1 MLKKT
6 WIISSLSL
14 PLLLTFSLSGCAGP
28 VETDSKK
35 SEIGQKETVE
45 KNSPQS
51 VTVSAET
58 PPLVPVNATANKQTE
73 MVTTSINAFTNQL
86 YSELNLKKENLF
98 LSPYSVA
105 TALAMTYVGAEGA
118 TKTQMVQTLQF
129 GEANTADILLGFSG
143 LQKILVRVDS
153 NYELKIANDLWVQK
167 GILLVA
173 DFSEQLHDAYTTVP
187 RTANF
192 QKEPEIARS
201 AINSKVAEQTSQK
214 IKDLLTP
221 GLVTSNTRL
230 VLTNAIYFK
239 GKWQTPFDKAS
250 TEEQDFLKLDN
261 TSVKV
266 PTMYQ
271 KGQFRYLSDNDAQM
285 VELPYQSSEGNPGL
299 SMVVLLPQNEHFE
312 AVEKKLPHYL
322 QKFTK
327 DDLPVE
333 IMVFLPRFKLESA
346 FQLQE
351 PLKKMGMKD
360 AFDPAKANFQGM
372 IKGEKLAISAIVH
385 KAFVEVNEEGS
396 EAAAATAVVTSR
408 GMSPTFR
415 ANHPF
420 IFWIKDNSTGT
431 VLFLGKVLEP
441 KV

>member
-1 MLKKT
+1 MPKKT

-14 PLLLTFSLSGCAGP
+14 PLLFTFSLSGCANP
-28 VETDSKK
+28 YATNPEE
-35 SEIGQKETVE
+35 SEVDQKATVE

-58 PPLVPVNATANKQTE
+58 PPVPANVTAKKQTE

-86 YSELNLKKENLF
+86 YSQLNLKKENLF

-105 TALAMTYVGAEGA
+105 TALAMTYVGAEA
-118 TKTQMVQTLQF
+118 TTKTQMAQTLQF
-129 GEANTADILLGFSG
+129 GTANTPDILLGFSG
-143 LQKILVRVDS
+143 LQKSFVRIDA
-153 NYELKIANDLWVQK
+153 NYELNITNHLWVQK
-167 GILLVA
+167 GTSLVA
-173 DFSEQLHDAYTTVP
+173 DFTEQLGDAEIAVP
-187 RTANF
+187 KTANF
-192 QKEPEIARS
+192 QKEPEIARTQ
-201 AINSKVAEQTSQK
+201 INDHIAEQTRQK

-239 GKWQTPFDKAS
+239 GKWQTPFNKAS

-261 TSVKV
+261 TSIKV

-271 KGQFRYLSDNDAQM
+271 KGQFRYFSDNDAQLI
-285 VELPYQSSEGNPGL
+285 ELPYQSSEGNPGL
-299 SMVVLLPQNEHFE
+299 SMVVLLPQKNENFE
-312 AVEKKLPHYL
+312 ATEKKLSHYL
-322 QKFTK
+322 QKLAK
-327 DDLPVE
+327 NDSPVE

-351 PLKKMGMKD
+351 PLKKMGMED
-360 AFDPAKANFQGM
+360 AFDPAKANFKGM
-372 IKGEKLAISAIVH
+372 IKDEKLAISAVVH
-385 KAFVEVNEEGS
+385 KAFIEVNEEGS

-431 VLFLGKVLEP
+431 ILFLGKVLEP
-441 KV
+441 NK